1 MSMNNTWT
9 RTIPSYLLA
18 IMIKGATPA
27 RTGTLMAVGSM
38 TCVQIGLALSVPLFG
53 QLGPLGTVWLRL
65 AWASVILVVA
75 VRPRPWRF
83 RRRILLAA
91 IALGVVTGGVTMLF
105 MAAIARMPLG
115 TASALEFLGPLG
127 VAVARGHG
135 RRRLL
140 WPGLAAAGVLVLTH
154 PWQGGAGNGQE
165 PLGIVFALGAAACW
179 AAYILLTQAVGDEV
193 AGLEGLAVSIPV
205 AALVSTPFAVPEIG
219 RALTPHLLLIGL
231 GLALLLPVIPFGLEM
246 YALRRLTTA
255 AFGTLM
261 CLEPALAL
269 LAGLVLLGQVPGLS
283 ALAGV
288 ALVVAAGLGAV
299 RTGARQD
306 ETHVRIESERVGVP
320 AVYIG
325 GAMSEE
331 MTPQENPAK
340 DPEDWVTGDEP
351 MTSPQRSYL
360 QTLAREAGRDVDL
373 DALSKA
379 DASRLIDE
387 LQVVSGRGTG
397 TASRVG

>member
-1 MSMNNTWT
+1 
-9 RTIPSYLLA
+9 
-18 IMIKGATPA
+18 
-27 RTGTLMAVGSM
+27 MAVGSM

-65 AWASVILVVA
+65 TWAALILLVA

-105 MAAIARMPLG
+105 MAAVARMPLG

-140 WPGLAAAGVLVLTH
+140 WPGLAAVGVLVLTH
-154 PWQGGAGNGQE
+154 PWQGGGN
-165 PLGIVFALGAAACW
+165 PLGIAFALGAAVCW

-205 AALVSTPFAVPEIG
+205 AALVSTPFAGSEIG
-219 RALTPHLLLIGL
+219 KTLTPHLLLAGL
-231 GLALLLPVIPFGLEM
+231 GLALLLPVIPFALEM
-246 YALRRLTTA
+246 NALRRLTTA

-269 LAGLVLLGQVPGLS
+269 LAGLALLGQVPQPW

-288 ALVVAAGLGAV
+288 ALVVAAGLGAE
-299 RTGARQD
+299 RTGARPD
-306 ETHVRIESERVGVP
+306 ETHVRIGSERV
-320 AVYIG
+320 AVAATYTG
-325 GAMSEE
+325 GALAEE

-340 DPEDWVTGDEP
+340 NPEDWVTGDEP
-351 MTSPQRSYL
+351 MTGPQRSYL
-360 QTLAREAGRDVDL
+360 QTLAREAGRDVNVG
-373 DALSKA
+373 ALSKA
-379 DASRLIDE
+379 DASKLIDE
-387 LQVVSGRGTG
+387 LQVVSGRGR
-397 TASRVG
+397 AS